1 MKDLNVKIR
10 ADGRVTERRV
20 PWEVGQTYDRLLE
33 LLDINAETVVA
44 LLDGHPVPTDD
55 QVEPGDL
62 EIVRVVSSG

>member
-1 MKDLNVKIR
+1 VKDLNVKIR

-55 QVEPGDL
+55 LVEPGDL

>member
-1 MKDLNVKIR
+1 L
-10 ADGRVTERRV
+10 
-20 PWEVGQTYDRLLE
+20 EVGQTYDRLLE

-55 QVEPGDL
+55 LVEPGDL

>member
-44 LLDGHPVPTDD
+44 LLDGRPVPTDD
-55 QVEPGDL
+55 LVEPGDL

>member
-10 ADGRVTERRV
+10 ADGRVTDRRV

-44 LLDGHPVPTDD
+44 LLDGRPVPTDD
-55 QVEPGDL
+55 LVEPGDL